1 MDAGDSRME
10 EMTAEISAPEK
21 QRSSRPFVLES
32 DFDPRG
38 DQPEAIDSLAAG
50 LDQGYDDQTLLGVT
64 GSGKT
69 FTMASLIERVQRP
82 ALVLSHNKTL
92 AAQLYNEFKNFFP
105 QNSVEYF
112 VSFYDYYQPEAYV
125 PQSDT
130 YIEKD
135 SSINDK
141 IDRLR
146 LSATTALTRRRD
158 VVVVA
163 SVSAIYGLGSPESYK
178 KQILPLKSGQK
189 LPRRDLF
196 GRLLTLQYERN
207 DMEFKQG
214 QFRARGDIV
223 EIFPAY
229 RKQALRIEM
238 FGDQIELIEEFDP
251 LTGEI
256 KQQLEETVIYPANHF
271 VLDGQQKENAV
282 NSIRTELEEWEQQL
296 RDRGKTL
303 EAERIRSRTE
313 YDLEML
319 QEVGYVN
326 GIENYSRHLDGRNPG
341 EPPYTL
347 LDYFPGDFVTF
358 IDESHQTIPQLKAM
372 IAGDRSRKE
381 KLISHGFRLP
391 SAYDNRPLEF
401 EEFREKSGQTVFV
414 SATPGD
420 FERDVS
426 SRVVEQIVR
435 PTGLVDPPI
444 EVRPTRDQVDDL
456 MDEIEKEVSNNNR
469 VLVTTLTKRLSENL
483 TDYLITMGF
492 RVKYL
497 HSEIDT
503 LDRMKILRDLRRGE
517 FDVLVGINLLREGL
531 DLPEV
536 TLVAIM
542 DADRKGFL
550 RSATTLIQMIGRT
563 ARNISGRVL
572 MYADEVTPAMRQ
584 AIDETERRRK
594 KQLQYNEK
602 HGIEPETIKKEIGD
616 HLPLDLGEEEVVD
629 EILEEHDDE
638 QEVIEQLIRAMEE
651 AAERLEFE
659 KAARLRDKIEELKG
673 EELY

>member
-1 MDAGDSRME
+1 MGKIDADTTAGE
-10 EMTAEISAPEK
+10 E
-21 QRSSRPFVLES
+21 QRSQDQFVLQS
-32 DFDPRG
+32 DFEPRG
-38 DQPEAIDSLAAG
+38 DQPDAIEG
-50 LDQGYDDQTLLGVT
+50 LCGGLQEGFDDQTLLGVT

-69 FTMASLIERVQRP
+69 FTVASVIEKIQRP

-105 QNSVEYF
+105 DNAVEYF

-125 PQSDT
+125 PQTDT

-178 KQILPLKSGQK
+178 KQILPLETGQQ

-196 GRLLTLQYERN
+196 SRLLTLQYERN
-207 DMEFKQG
+207 DVEFKQG

-229 RKQALRIEM
+229 REKALRVEM
-238 FGDQIELIEEFDP
+238 FGEEIELSEEFDP

-256 KQQLEETVIYPANHF
+256 HQQLQETVIYPANHF
-271 VLDGQQKENAV
+271 VLDGQQKENAIK
-282 NSIRTELEEWEQQL
+282 SIRAELEEWEEEL
-296 RDRGKTL
+296 KNRGKNL

-347 LDYFPGDFVTF
+347 LDYFPDDFVTF

-391 SAYDNRPLEF
+391 SAADNRPLDF

-420 FERDVS
+420 FEREVS
-426 SRVVEQIVR
+426 SQVVEQIVR

-444 EVRPTRDQVDDL
+444 EVRPTREQVDDL
-456 MDEIEKEVSNNNR
+456 MDEIEKEVNNDNR

-492 RVKYL
+492 QVKYL

-503 LDRMKILRDLRRGE
+503 LERMKILRDLRRGE
-517 FDVLVGINLLREGL
+517 FDVLVGVNLLREGL

-550 RSATTLIQMIGRT
+550 RSPTTLIQMIGRT
-563 ARNISGRVL
+563 ARNVSGRVI
-572 MYADEVTPAMRQ
+572 MYADEITPAMRQ
-584 AIDETERRRK
+584 AIDETERRRE
-594 KQLQYNEK
+594 KQLKYNEK
-602 HGIEPETIKKEIGD
+602 HDIEPETIKKEIGE
-616 HLPLDLGEEEVVD
+616 HLPLDPGEEEEVD
-629 EILEEHDDE
+629 EILEEHEDE
-638 QEVIEQLIRAMEE
+638 EEVVDKLVKAMEE

-659 KAARLRDKIEELKG
+659 KAARLRDKIEELEG
-673 EELY
+673 EEFI